1 MRSGGRLTGL
11 AMVAALA
18 GCTLPLPPVQESDE
32 AQYAALF
39 PYYAEVCAVSQ
50 IDKKPGFG
58 ADIRGGPGGHAV
70 LYLNGVCRVRD
81 AGYPTVALC
90 DTDQPEPGQGVGISV
105 NAHYQNANWIATE
118 GRDFFL
124 DGGLSPMARLTRL
137 AYRRAQLQA
146 EAQGILDG
154 VTFHDGVFDDMP
166 PGTDRTDWKYE
177 MSIGTDYA
185 IGFARDRYCAR
196 VPLDRPRMARVVAF
210 LNDLNAPYKAG
221 QKVFEWDVLRN
232 NCSHMIHNALSA
244 ADIWDVWE
252 PERFV
257 LFAAFDFPVPK
268 NELVNLMRRT
278 NDLPLDDPAAL
289 YAVSAARAA
298 VLADGVLPTAP
309 GALAEFRPVMP
320 DNEVYDTD
328 LSLIFYDEP
337 ILGRYERRFRS
348 IYAEPRYF
356 DLGANLRHFADLYRR
371 AQARRASVY
380 GYLDTVSDSTSP
392 DRQGAA
398 RFYER
403 FYQAVDRSS
412 ATVATALAR
421 LAAPRSRQSLETG
434 SSPIDYRAQD

>member
-1 MRSGGRLTGL
+1 MHANVRRGSL
-11 AMVAALA
+11 AATIALALA
-18 GCTLPLPPVQESDE
+18 GCISTQPPAALESDE
-32 AQYAALF
+32 AQYSALY

-50 IDKKPGFG
+50 IQKKPGFG

-81 AGYPTVALC
+81 AGYPTVAVC
-90 DTDQPEPGQGVGISV
+90 DGDPQPGQGVGLSV
-105 NAHYQNANWIATE
+105 NAHYSNANWVATE

-124 DGGLSPMARLTRL
+124 TGGLSPMTRLTRI
-137 AYRRAQLQA
+137 AYRRAQEQA
-146 EAQGILDG
+146 EAQGVLDG

-166 PGTDRTDWKYE
+166 AGMSRRDWMYE

-196 VPLDRPRMARVVAF
+196 VPLDRARMARVVDF

-221 QKVFEWDVLRN
+221 RKVFDWNVLQN

-244 ADIWDVWE
+244 ADIWDMWE

-278 NDLPLDDPAAL
+278 NDLPLNDPATL
-289 YAVSAARAA
+289 YADSAARAA
-298 VLADGVLPTAP
+298 VLADGILPTGP
-309 GALAEFRPVMP
+309 GALAEFRPVIQ

-348 IYAEPRYF
+348 IYTEPRYF
-356 DLGANLRHFADLYRR
+356 DLRANLRYFTDLYRQLQ
-371 AQARRASVY
+371 AQRT
-380 GYLDTVSDSTSP
+380 GYSSTP
-392 DRQGAA
+392 PFEPTPERQPLAQ
-398 RFYER
+398 FYER
-403 FYQAVDRSS
+403 FYQTIDKAQAAAESG
-412 ATVATALAR
+412 LAR
-421 LAAPRSRQSLETG
+421 LDGR
-434 SSPIDYRAQD
+434 